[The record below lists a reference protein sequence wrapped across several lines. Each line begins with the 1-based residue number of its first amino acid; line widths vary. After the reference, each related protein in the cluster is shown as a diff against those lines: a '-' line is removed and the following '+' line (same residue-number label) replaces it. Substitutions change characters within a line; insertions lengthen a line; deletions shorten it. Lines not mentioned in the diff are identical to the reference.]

1 MLRRAALSL
10 AASLVLAPLA
20 SLASDGVLEIN
31 QECALSTGCFPGDAP
46 GYPVTIR
53 GFSLADPFA
62 PIAPARSFR
71 LTSDLGFLGSND
83 TAIHV
88 NTNGATIDLGG
99 FRILGPVQC
108 GGAPVSC
115 SPLGSGVGVLGGSDV
130 IVKNGTITGMGDD
143 GVRLDYSSRA
153 EGLHVFHNGGDGIS
167 LGNESLA
174 RANVVTTNGAD
185 GIACRF
191 NCGLHDNTSTG
202 NVGDGIDV
210 ISGTVTGNSASLNAG
225 FGGRFGPEVSFGL
238 NQLTGNTSGDVNGG
252 HAAAGN
258 ACFDGSC
265 SRRGARRFYLT
276 TTSMNGSQPLTA
288 CSLGFHFANLWEL
301 FDVAVLEYDTGEGFG
316 SDDSGSGP
324 PSGTEG
330 WIRTGAASNGQIAP
344 GFGNCNGWSSASA
357 SLGGTAVTL
366 DSGWANGN
374 PGFPTDNAP
383 WIPIASECHH
393 QNRVWCVED

>member
-1 MLRRAALSL
+1 VLFL
-10 AASLVLAPLA
+10 AFIWGLAPLA
-20 SLASDGVLEIN
+20 SEASDGVLEIN
-31 QECALSTGCFPGDAP
+31 QECALNTGCFPGDAP

-53 GFSLADPFA
+53 GFSFADPFA

-71 LTSDLGFLGSND
+71 LTSDLGFLGAND

-88 NTNGATIDLGG
+88 STNGATIDLGG
-99 FRILGPVQC
+99 FRILGPTQC
-108 GGAPVSC
+108 GGAPVTC

-130 IVKNGTITGMGDD
+130 VVKNGTITGMGDD

-153 EGLHVFHNGGDGIS
+153 EGLHVFHNGGDGVS

-191 NCGLHDNTSTG
+191 NCAVHHNTSTG
-202 NVGDGIDV
+202 NVGDGIDL
-210 ISGTVTGNSASLNAG
+210 ISGSVTGNSASLNAG

-288 CSLGFHFANLWEL
+288 CALGFHFASLWEIFAFATL
-301 FDVAVLEYDTGEGFG
+301 DYDTTRGQ
-316 SDDSGSGP
+316 SASDSGVGAPAGVAGWVRIGSNPTAAGVAGDTNCSGWT
-324 PSGTEG
+324 STAGDGTSV
-330 WIRTGAASNGQIAP
+330 A
-344 GFGNCNGWSSASA
+344 
-357 SLGGTAVTL
+357 L
-366 DSGWANGN
+366 DSYWDDGN
-374 PGFPTDNAP
+374 PTFSTDMPP
-383 WIPIASECHH
+383 WIPFRDACASAR
-393 QNRVWCVED
+393 NAWCVED